1 MDDKDFKVVAGMLHV
16 AKATAQIYIIDS
28 FAAGAPI
35 DHVQLANLLQVTK
48 EKFEA
53 IRNCIEQNKDHK
65 LRSIRDELVV
75 FFLESNKT
83 CSGLYDQVF
92 DPVNSFTYWKAN
104 HEIHKT
110 ISITQTA
117 ILS

>member
-16 AKATAQIYIIDS
+16 AKATAQIYTIDS

-53 IRNCIEQNKDHK
+53 IRNCSEQNKDHK

-75 FFLESNKT
+75 FSYNQIRLVLA
-83 CSGLYDQVF
+83 C
-92 DPVNSFTYWKAN
+92 
-104 HEIHKT
+104 T
-110 ISITQTA
+110 IRYLT
-117 ILS
+117 L